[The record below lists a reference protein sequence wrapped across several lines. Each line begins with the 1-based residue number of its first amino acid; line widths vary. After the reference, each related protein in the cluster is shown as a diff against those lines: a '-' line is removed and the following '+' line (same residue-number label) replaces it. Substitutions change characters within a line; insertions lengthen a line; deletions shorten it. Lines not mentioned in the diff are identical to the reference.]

1 MQEEVD
7 NVKGKEDWRAE
18 YMTMM
23 EIERERYREGLE
35 KGIEQGINQGIYQG
49 EAKMLINLNREYG
62 MDNESILQSLQDKLG
77 ISLEQATRYLKEY
90 GGGDNTYEKIFRRI

>member
-1 MQEEVD
+1 MVIGIAKEMQEEVD
-7 NVKGKEDWRAE
+7 NVKKKEEWRAE

-35 KGIEQGINQGIYQG
+35 KGIEQGINQGIHQGIHQG
-49 EAKMLINLNREYG
+49 EAKMLIKLSREYG

-77 ISLEQATRYLKEY
+77 ISLEQAARYLKEY
-90 GGGDNTYEKIFRRI
+90 GE